1 MALVSG
7 DGAAIVDGHLEP
19 IDEWSAVDAHTFTT
33 EIRPRQRPAV
43 LRGLVAD
50 WPAVRAGRGSDR
62 ELSEHI
68 RGFYTGVSVQMFEGP
83 PEIAGRFDYNDAFD
97 GFNFERRQVRLTELL
112 DRLEAAADDPAAP
125 ALYAGSLSIPVLMPG
140 FAAENRLDGFI
151 HAERVLHSIWIG
163 NRTRVAAHYD
173 QVDNIACVAG
183 GRRRFTVFPTEQI
196 ANLYVGPLDVT
207 PAGQPVS
214 LVDPSAPDFE
224 RHPRFR
230 EALAAAHVAELE
242 PGDAIYIPSLWW
254 HQVEALSPFNVLVN
268 YWWRDAPH
276 YFESPLN
283 TLLHALLSLKG
294 LPAGERERWRALF
307 DHLIFQTDGEPLAH
321 LPEAARGLFGK
332 LTPENAARIRAVLQK
347 SLSR

>member
-1 MALVSG
+1 MSSVSA
-7 DGAAIVDGHLEP
+7 DDPANSHNPLAP
-19 IDEWSAVDAHTFTT
+19 IAEWRGVDAEMFAGT
-33 EIRPRQRPAV
+33 IRPLQRPAV

-50 WPAVRAGRGSDR
+50 WPAVRAGRRSNR
-62 ELSEHI
+62 ELADQI
-68 RGFYTGVSVQMFEGP
+68 RGFYTGIGVQMFSGP
-83 PEIAGRFDYNDAFD
+83 PQIAGRFLYNDALD

-112 DRLEAAADDPAAP
+112 DQLEACADDEAPP

-151 HAERVLHSIWIG
+151 HAEKVLHSIWIG
-163 NRTRVAAHYD
+163 NRTRVAPHYD
-173 QVDNIACVAG
+173 QVDNIACVVG
-183 GRRRFTVFPTEQI
+183 GRRRFLVFPTDQI
-196 ANLYVGPLDVT
+196 RNLYVGPLDVT

-230 EALAAAHVAELE
+230 DALAAAQVAELE

-268 YWWRDAPH
+268 YWWREAPH
-276 YFESPLN
+276 YFDTPFN
-283 TLLHALLSLKG
+283 TLLHALLSLKS
-294 LPAGERERWRALF
+294 LPPAERARWRDLF
-307 DHLIFQTDGEPLAH
+307 DHLIFQVDGEPLSH
-321 LPEAARGLFGK
+321 LPESARGLFGK

-347 SLSR
+347 SLNR